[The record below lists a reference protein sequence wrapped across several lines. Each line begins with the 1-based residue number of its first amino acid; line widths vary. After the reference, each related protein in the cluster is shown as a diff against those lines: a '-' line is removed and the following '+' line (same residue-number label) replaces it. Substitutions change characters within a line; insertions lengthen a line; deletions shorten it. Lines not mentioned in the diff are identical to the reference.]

1 MGGSRRSDG
10 DASSRRESNRF
21 DPPVDT
27 LQGTGSLK
35 VGPAKLDASL
45 EPSLSLVECMKR
57 ARESELHRIETTKLA
72 SAAASQLLGESARV
86 VKLSTVNG
94 RLLAVVDGAVPMD
107 TLETFYNCVQG
118 DNFTRTEFARRE
130 TREFR
135 HHVTEYRPSTMR
147 RTPLYADIER
157 VVRAFFPRQHEPQL
171 NLYRAYTNAVMYGDV
186 AFPHRDSEDNDHVTV
201 IMYPNPEWSSE
212 FGGETMFYDEQG
224 EIVDTVEPKLG
235 RLVLFAG
242 SILHKGSPPGRLF
255 FGARYTAAFKFSPDP
270 PVS

>member
-1 MGGSRRSDG
+1 MCVLTTSGS
-10 DASSRRESNRF
+10 
-21 DPPVDT
+21 
-27 LQGTGSLK
+27 
-35 VGPAKLDASL
+35 
-45 EPSLSLVECMKR
+45 
-57 ARESELHRIETTKLA
+57 
-72 SAAASQLLGESARV
+72 
-86 VKLSTVNG
+86 
-94 RLLAVVDGAVPMD
+94 
-107 TLETFYNCVQG
+107 
-118 DNFTRTEFARRE
+118 TE
-130 TREFR
+130 R
-135 HHVTEYRPSTMR
+135 HT
-147 RTPLYADIER
+147 DIER